1 MKTKNKVLEQV
12 KPSRKQSREEDLKT
26 HGKAINYRKI
36 VESKKVYN
44 RKKNK
49 ADADEA
55 LPYLLNPK
63 LTSEGVTQ
71 SHTLTEDFTKY

>member
-1 MKTKNKVLEQV
+1 MKNKVLEQV
-12 KPSRKQSREEDLKT
+12 KASRKQSREEELKT

-36 VESKKVYN
+36 MESKKVFN

-55 LPYLLNPK
+55 LPY
-63 LTSEGVTQ
+63 
-71 SHTLTEDFTKY
+71 

>member
-1 MKTKNKVLEQV
+1 MKAKTKNKALEQV
-12 KPSRKQSREEDLKT
+12 KIARKASREEELKV

-55 LPYLLNPK
+55 LPYLLK
-63 LTSEGVTQ
+63 
-71 SHTLTEDFTKY
+71 

>member
-1 MKTKNKVLEQV
+1 MKAKKKNKVLEQV
-12 KPSRKQSREEDLKT
+12 KASRKQNRAEELNS

-36 VESKKVYN
+36 MESKKVYN

-55 LPYLLNPK
+55 LPFSLTLNP
-63 LTSEGVTQ
+63 
-71 SHTLTEDFTKY
+71 

>member
-12 KPSRKQSREEDLKT
+12 KASRKQSREEELKT

-36 VESKKVYN
+36 MESKKVYN

-55 LPYLLNPK
+55 LPYVQVNIYLK
-63 LTSEGVTQ
+63 QE
-71 SHTLTEDFTKY
+71 TKVESCQMV

>member
-1 MKTKNKVLEQV
+1 MKTKKQKKVLEQV
-12 KPSRKQSREEDLKT
+12 KASRKQSRENEIKA

-36 VESKKVYN
+36 IETKKVYN

-55 LPYLLNPK
+55 LPIFINQAK
-63 LTSEGVTQ
+63 V
-71 SHTLTEDFTKY
+71 

>member
-1 MKTKNKVLEQV
+1 MKTKKQKKVLEQV
-12 KPSRKQSREEDLKT
+12 KSSRKQSREEELSA

-55 LPYLLNPK
+55 LPYLLYI
-63 LTSEGVTQ
+63 GY
-71 SHTLTEDFTKY
+71 DI

>member
-1 MKTKNKVLEQV
+1 MKQKKKSVLAQV
-12 KPSRKQSREEDLKT
+12 KASRKQSREEELKT

-36 VESKKVYN
+36 IESKKVYN

-55 LPYLLNPK
+55 DADEALPYSFTTN
-63 LTSEGVTQ
+63 EGC
-71 SHTLTEDFTKY
+71 K

>member
-1 MKTKNKVLEQV
+1 MKSKNKVLEQV
-12 KPSRKQSREEDLKT
+12 KASRKQSREEELKT

-36 VESKKVYN
+36 VESKMVYN

-55 LPYLLNPK
+55 LPYLFNMVQAVSKPL
-63 LTSEGVTQ
+63 E
-71 SHTLTEDFTKY
+71 KY

>member
-1 MKTKNKVLEQV
+1 MLIKEAIKIQIKMKPKKKNKVLEQV
-12 KPSRKQSREEDLKT
+12 KASRKQSREEELKT

-36 VESKKVYN
+36 MESKKVYN

-55 LPYLLNPK
+55 LPYLFCP
-63 LTSEGVTQ
+63 LT
-71 SHTLTEDFTKY
+71 H

>member
-1 MKTKNKVLEQV
+1 MKAKKKNKVLEQV
-12 KPSRKQSREEDLKT
+12 KASRKQSRDEEIKA

-36 VESKKVYN
+36 VESKMVYN

-55 LPYLLNPK
+55 LPYLFSPLSTWRGK
-63 LTSEGVTQ
+63 
-71 SHTLTEDFTKY
+71 

>member
-12 KPSRKQSREEDLKT
+12 KASRKQNREEELKT

-44 RKKNK
+44 RKTNK

-55 LPYLLNPK
+55 LPYLFSYKGQAAN
-63 LTSEGVTQ
+63 EGQAV
-71 SHTLTEDFTKY
+71 S